1 MKQEKLSKSDK
12 ALIVVYELEKK
23 RKSNVKITVE
33 DVAVALWKKYPS
45 EFCMKGYPQY
55 PNVDIPK
62 YITKLLNN
70 GFINGGSF
78 DYRLTIK
85 GEEYVRN
92 LMSKD
97 RKDIVGI
104 QESAIP
110 SRNIKSEINRILN
123 SKIFHY
129 YIDNN
134 NPKFVESDVFDFI
147 GTSSRS
153 LISHNKKIFL
163 AKYNVIIKDIL
174 PFCERH
180 KEQDMNAKNII
191 ELWKLLYEN
200 FKEIIE
206 REIK

>member
-1 MKQEKLSKSDK
+1 MQQEKLSKSDK

-23 RKSNVKITVE
+23 RKNNGKITVE

-78 DYRLTIK
+78 DYRLTVK
-85 GEEYVRN
+85 GEEYVHN
-92 LMSKD
+92 IISKD
-97 RKDIVGI
+97 KKEIVGI

-123 SKIFHY
+123 SRIFRY
-129 YIDNN
+129 YIENN
-134 NPKFVESDVFDFI
+134 EPKFVESDVFDFI

-163 AKYNVIIKDIL
+163 SKYNVITKDII
-174 PFCERH
+174 PFCEKY
-180 KEQDMNAKNII
+180 KEQDMNAKKIL
-191 ELWKLLYEN
+191 ELWKLLYES
-200 FKEIIE
+200 FKGIIE